1 MATEVLHVRVVLEE
15 RVDAPH
21 TQSQEVLLREL
32 RGELRLI
39 LRGDAGVN
47 QTVHIEGD
55 AVVTT
60 ELSQTVHQLWR
71 GGGNQGQPRVL
82 CAIYTQYHNTCITRR
97 YTCTCTYTDNNN
109 IQIYSH
115 VNMYKT

>member
-15 RVDAPH
+15 RVDTPH

-47 QTVHIEGD
+47 QTVHVEGD

-60 ELSQTVHQLWR
+60 ELSQTVHQLW
-71 GGGNQGQPRVL
+71 GGVVTRDNHRCYVL
-82 CAIYTQYHNTCITRR
+82 YTHNI
-97 YTCTCTYTDNNN
+97 
-109 IQIYSH
+109 IMPI
-115 VNMYKT
+115 